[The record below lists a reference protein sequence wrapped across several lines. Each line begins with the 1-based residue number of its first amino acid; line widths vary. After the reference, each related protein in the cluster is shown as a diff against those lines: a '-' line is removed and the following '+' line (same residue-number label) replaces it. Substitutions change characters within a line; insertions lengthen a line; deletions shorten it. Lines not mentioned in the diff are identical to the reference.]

1 MEIKGKKPFLLKAEI
16 PKELASGL
24 VEKTTLQR
32 RSLYFDQTWSNLAL
46 ENIIQGGPDLQLSKN
61 SICTRKYGLNFKCPV
76 ITSPQ

>member
-46 ENIIQGGPDLQLSKN
+46 ENIIQGGAD
-61 SICTRKYGLNFKCPV
+61 
-76 ITSPQ
+76 